1 MKEIT
6 VTRKLEFYPV
16 GDNRLEFYKWFKN
29 EAYIQ
34 TKAKQLAYN
43 YMMGKEIVVDNMKQL
58 DKIYKNELEEI
69 NQKIQDIEK
78 ELSNNGLS
86 DKQKQVLTKKQRT
99 QIDKRNKL
107 NSNRKKEAY
116 KMFQEAIGYAE
127 QTELA
132 KIVKS
137 MDDYD
142 GVKYVDKCLYKEHFS
157 GGIGTGL
164 SDFKNDY
171 IELVQAKR
179 APRIYNTYDILDIR
193 VGEKGREF
201 NRDSISRNGSTYD
214 FKLTNQFNL
223 RFNLGS
229 NPSRAGQ
236 AKQTLEDVMSG
247 NYIKLCDSKIQKKD
261 KKFFLLL
268 VMKISVDQPIL
279 DKNRIMGIDLGM
291 DIPAF
296 TAMEYNPEWKRS
308 FGNKKEL
315 LDFKTR
321 IKALKDQEKHKKVYL
336 KGGHGRKRKLQGSRT
351 ESLRNRESN
360 FSKTYNHTLSK
371 QIVDY
376 AIKNKVGK
384 IRMEKIDS
392 KGLKDSKVLGDWTY
406 YMLQNMIQTKAESKG
421 IEVEYVNPSYTSKT
435 CSNCGC
441 VKEDFKLGNR
451 DGKDGRQFHCPKC
464 GLKLNC
470 DHNAA
475 INIAK
480 GGILPL
486 KKAQ

>member
-1 MKEIT
+1 MLNSIGLMLDETYISDLKNINNKILEIEDIIKSDIDKKKKETLI
-6 VTRKLEFYPV
+6 
-16 GDNRLEFYKWFKN
+16 
-29 EAYIQ
+29 
-34 TKAKQLAYN
+34 AKQQKL
-43 YMMGKEIVVDNMKQL
+43 
-58 DKIYKNELEEI
+58 I
-69 NQKIQDIEK
+69 N
-78 ELSNNGLS
+78 
-86 DKQKQVLTKKQRT
+86 
-99 QIDKRNKL
+99 KRLKL
-107 NSNRKKEAY
+107 NSNRNKESY
-116 KMFQEAIGYAE
+116 KTLQEAVGYVERTEIQKAICNATDFKGDKYYDKSLY
-127 QTELA
+127 QTHFR
-132 KIVKS
+132 K
-137 MDDYD
+137 
-142 GVKYVDKCLYKEHFS
+142 GVD
-157 GGIGTGL
+157 TGL
-164 SDFKNDY
+164 KDFKNDY
-171 IELVQAKR
+171 IELMQGKR
-179 APRIYNTYDILDIR
+179 SPRIYNTYNILDITT
-193 VGEKGREF
+193 VTQELKVE
-201 NRDSISRNGSTYD
+201 DIVKNGSTYD
-214 FKLTNQFNL
+214 FKLTTQFNL

-229 NPSRAGQ
+229 KPSRAGQ

-268 VMKISVDQPIL
+268 VMKISVDQPVL

-486 KKAQ
+486 KKAK